1 MFEYLMISQG
11 SLKLSLI
18 LKLLFAFCYSDW
30 LMSAS
35 LFSSSLIHS
44 FVLANWLS
52 IPSNVFFFNFSYCI
66 FQVLVFLSNSLLTV
80 SLSSSIPLSSS

>member
-30 LMSAS
+30 LMSVS

-52 IPSNVFFFNFSYCI
+52 IPSNVFFLISVIVYFRSWFFFPTLC
-66 FQVLVFLSNSLLTV
+66 
-80 SLSSSIPLSSS
+80 